1 MGKLKVV
8 TIDGPSGAGKSTTAR
23 LLAKKL
29 GWNCLDTGAMYRAVG
44 LKAHRNG
51 IPLDDDARLEKLLAG
66 TKISFSNCDGAARI
80 FLDGED
86 VSEAIRE
93 HYVSSLASR
102 VSARRPVREAM
113 ARFQRE
119 IGSSN
124 PTIAEGRDMGTVV
137 FNDAFLK
144 IFLKTSPETRAR
156 RRTNELVMAGTA
168 PDYEAILADITERDH
183 NDSTRALAP
192 LKPAEDAVM
201 IDSGALNA
209 DEVVEAIAAL
219 VEERES

>member
-29 GWNCLDTGAMYRAVG
+29 GWSCLDTGAMYRAVG
-44 LKAHRNG
+44 LKAHLSG
-51 IPLDDDARLEKLLAG
+51 ISLDDDKRLEELLKETTITFKNSDAG
-66 TKISFSNCDGAARI
+66 ARVL
-80 FLDGED
+80 LDGED
-86 VSEAIRE
+86 VSEKIRE
-93 HYVSSLASR
+93 HYVSALASK

-119 IGSSN
+119 IGAST

-156 RRTNELVMAGTA
+156 RRTDELAMNGDS
-168 PDYEAILADITERDH
+168 PDYEAILADIKERDH

-201 IDSGALNA
+201 IDYGALNA
-209 DEVVEAIAAL
+209 EAVVEAIAAL
-219 VEERES
+219 VREREG